1 MGPLQAGSE
10 TGAPEAI
17 SRCTPSVRL
26 RICFLRSVLFSRMLI
41 RMDAAAMAA
50 VVVILISAGASF
62 FFALAETALFSL
74 SKWQVRQLIE
84 RQPRLG
90 GVISRLLGGSQDLL
104 ATMVLGNTFATAAML
119 AIGFWMALRTHWP
132 IVYTVVGLFVLILF
146 GCEVLPKTLAVR
158 SPEDWALR
166 VARPLLFLEK
176 LALPLRL
183 AAQKI
188 NGLLLSV
195 AARFVKPGT
204 VLADEEYQEL
214 LELAFQQG
222 TLGQSEKEI
231 ILQIINL
238 DRRTVNEV
246 MRPRSQMA
254 CIADDLPVE
263 EMISAARRFKHRRLP
278 IYDETPDTIVGI
290 LNARVLLLDPQVDLA
305 DAIDFPSFVPETMNL
320 LQLLKS
326 LQRQQRGM
334 AMVLDEFGGTAGLV
348 TTEDILAELIGKIR
362 SELQPEGFVMEKL
375 GPGRWRVNGTMRLD
389 DFRREHPPL
398 GDVPEVET
406 MGGLLMSL
414 LDVVPKTGDSANFRG
429 LKLTAHATDERRV
442 RELMVELT
450 K

>member
-1 MGPLQAGSE
+1 MH
-10 TGAPEAI
+10 
-17 SRCTPSVRL
+17 PSVRL